1 MVSGTE
7 KDSGH
12 AAKDYPEVHICLG
25 TGGVAAG
32 AREVFKAFKGGV
44 EEKNLNVKIGE
55 RTCIKQ
61 TGCRGL
67 CAMDVLVDIMVPG
80 MAKET
85 YRNVLD
91 HMVPEIIESHL
102 VNKVPVDKWLA
113 KKDYHKF
120 YDKQMR
126 LVLRECGLVDPESL
140 DDYLDEGG
148 YTAFKKAIS
157 MDPLEIVEELKISGL
172 RGRGGA
178 GFPTGIKWGFCNASK
193 DKSGKYM
200 IVNADEGDPGAFMD
214 RSILEGSPHAVI
226 EGMAI
231 AAHAIGAKFGYVY
244 CRAEY
249 PLAVK
254 RMNIAIEQAR
264 ERNLLGDNIM
274 GTGHSFNCIVK
285 EGAGAFVCGE
295 ETALMASIEGRRGM
309 PRPRPPFPAHSGLW
323 GKPSNINNVETLA
336 NVPMII
342 NNGGAAYAK
351 IGTKKSKG
359 TKVFAL
365 TGKIK
370 NTGLIEVP
378 MGITLKEIIDD
389 ICGGVPG
396 RNRKF
401 KAAQMGGPSGGC
413 IPEHMQDIEID
424 FDSLIEAGAM
434 MGSGGIVVM
443 DNTSCMVDMAKFFL
457 SFTKDES
464 CGKCVPCRIG
474 TETML
479 AILTRITE
487 GKGKE
492 GDIELL
498 IELSDDIKGSSLC
511 GLGQT
516 APNPVLS
523 TIRYY
528 RDEYEAHIHDKKCPS
543 SVCKELID
551 FVVDEEGCK
560 KCGICKRI
568 CPVDA
573 VLWERKQ
580 VARIDLDKC
589 TKCKSCI
596 EECPFLCIH

>member
-1 MVSGTE
+1 MLTP
-7 KDSGH
+7 DSKNTG
-12 AAKDYPEVHICLG
+12 KESCSEVHICLG

-32 AREVFKAFKGGV
+32 GREVFRAFKKSV
-44 EEKNLNVKIGE
+44 EDSSVNAVIGE
-55 RTCIKQ
+55 RSCVKQ

-67 CAMDVLVDIMVPG
+67 CAMDVLVDIYVPD
-80 MAKET
+80 MPKYT

-91 HMVPEIIESHL
+91 HMVPEIVESHL
-102 VNKVPVDKWLA
+102 INKKPVDKWLA
-113 KKDYHKF
+113 KADYAKF

-126 LVLRECGLVDPESL
+126 LVLHDCGVVDPEVL
-140 DDYLDEGG
+140 QDYLDVGG
-148 YTAFKKAIS
+148 YTALKKALK
-157 MDPLEIVEELKISGL
+157 MDQMEVIEEVKISGL

-193 DKSGKYM
+193 GDEKYM

-214 RSILEGSPHAVI
+214 RSILEGNPHSVL
-226 EGMAI
+226 EGMTI
-231 AAHAIGAKFGYVY
+231 AAYAVGAKFGYIY

-254 RMNIAIEQAR
+254 RAVKAIKDAEEAGF
-264 ERNLLGDNIM
+264 LGDNIF
-274 GTGHSFNCIVK
+274 GSGFDFHCILK

-295 ETALMASIEGRRGM
+295 ETALMASIEGKRGM
-309 PRPRPPFPAHSGLW
+309 PTPRPPFPAHSGLW
-323 GKPSNINNVETLA
+323 KKPSNINNVESLA
-336 NVPMII
+336 NVPVII
-342 NNGGAAYAK
+342 NMGGAEYAK
-351 IGTKKSKG
+351 IGTKRSKG

-365 TGKIK
+365 TGTIK

-378 MGITLKEIIDD
+378 MGITLKEIVYD

-396 RNRKF
+396 RKREF

-413 IPEHMQDIEID
+413 IPKELIDIEID

-434 MGSGGIVVM
+434 MGSGGVVIM

-457 SFTKDES
+457 SFTQDES

-474 TETML
+474 TKTML
-479 AILTRITE
+479 DILTRITE
-487 GKGKE
+487 GNGRE

-498 IELSDDIKGSSLC
+498 LKLGDDIKGSSLC

-516 APNPVLS
+516 APNPILS

-528 RDEYEAHIHDKKCPS
+528 RHEYEAHIRDKKCEA

-551 FVVDEEGCK
+551 FVVDEPNCK
-560 KCGICKRI
+560 KCGICKKV

-573 VLWERKQ
+573 VIWEKKQ
-580 VARIDLDKC
+580 VAVIDLEKC
-589 TKCKSCI
+589 TKCRSCI